1 MKPTDFFAKD
11 SNMMRRSLYLLMIC
25 ATAASMAQ
33 AAGQSAGASVDTQA
47 TVKTKP
53 AAKAKP
59 KTKTQA
65 AAAAAVVAAG
75 AASEAAAAADVAA
88 SAAQTAVAAEAAATA
103 AQDPNPPTTLTVPS
117 ANGLDPLVITDTVIG
132 KGKTAGQGSK
142 VYMHYTG
149 WLYKSMAPR
158 QRGRKFDSS
167 HDRGEPLDFVLG
179 TGRVIKGWDQGIMGM
194 KVGGKRTLIIPSH
207 LAYGARDAGDMIGPG
222 ADLIF
227 DVELM
232 EVK

>member
-1 MKPTDFFAKD
+1 
-11 SNMMRRSLYLLMIC
+11 
-25 ATAASMAQ
+25 MAQ
-33 AAGQSAGASVDTQA
+33 AAGQSSA
-47 TVKTKP
+47 TSTKATAKP
-53 AAKAKP
+53 AAK
-59 KTKTQA
+59 TKIQASAAAATTA
-65 AAAAAVVAAG
+65 AAAAND
-75 AASEAAAAADVAA
+75 AAAAADVAA
-88 SAAQTAVAAEAAATA
+88 SAAQAAVAAEGAAASVDASA
-103 AQDPNPPTTLTVPS
+103 ATTLTVPS
-117 ANGLDPLVITDTVIG
+117 APGLDPLVITDTVIG

-142 VYMHYTG
+142 VFMHYTG
-149 WLYKSMAPR
+149 WLYKTMAPR

-207 LAYGARDAGDMIGPG
+207 LAYGSRGAGDMIGPG

-232 EVK
+232 DVK

>member
-1 MKPTDFFAKD
+1 
-11 SNMMRRSLYLLMIC
+11 
-25 ATAASMAQ
+25 MAQ
-33 AAGQSAGASVDTQA
+33 AAGQSAA
-47 TVKTKP
+47 TSTNVTVKP
-53 AAKAKP
+53 AAK
-59 KTKTQA
+59 TKIQASAAAATTA
-65 AAAAAVVAAG
+65 AAAAAD
-75 AASEAAAAADVAA
+75 AAAAANAA
-88 SAAQTAVAAEAAATA
+88 NTAAQAAVAAEAAAPAA
-103 AQDPNPPTTLTVPS
+103 AQAATATAGATATATAPTTMTVPS
-117 ANGLDPLVITDTVIG
+117 ANGLDPLVITDTVVG

-149 WLYKSMAPR
+149 WLYKTMAPR

-167 HDRGEPLDFVLG
+167 FDRGEPLDFVLG

-207 LAYGARDAGDMIGPG
+207 LAYGSRGAGDMIAPG

-232 EVK
+232 DVK